1 MTLQI
6 AEPITEQT
14 GEPGGEPIAGQADG
28 PDGGSVRHAALV
40 KLLCLLAL
48 AAVATVAVWYFS
60 TAAGAAGGCGGG

>member
-6 AEPITEQT
+6 AEQA

-28 PDGGSVRHAALV
+28 PDGGSVRHAAVVV
-40 KLLCLLAL
+40 KLVCLLAL
-48 AAVATVAVWYFS
+48 AAVATVAVWYFA